1 MTASPTPDRPLMP
14 GYEISVDADGLL
26 PFSWAQERLVGAR
39 RVVLSSKDRSGRPH
53 AVPVWAVWHADAL
66 AFSVGGQGR
75 TARNLMADPRCSAVV
90 QAGADAVAVEG
101 RVVRVVDAALAAE
114 IEAVYV
120 AKYGSGFPD
129 IEASPLWRLVP
140 EVVFGFVEDE
150 SFNTTATRWRFT
162 T

>member
-14 GYEISVDADGLL
+14 GYGISDETDGLL
-26 PFSWAQERLVGAR
+26 PFSWARERLIGAR
-39 RVVLSSKDRSGRPH
+39 RAVLSSKDRSGRPH
-53 AVPVWAVWHADAL
+53 AVPVWTVWHADAL

-75 TARNLMADPRCSAVV
+75 TARNLLSDPRCSAVV
-90 QAGADAVAVEG
+90 QSDADAVAVEG
-101 RVVRVVDAALAAE
+101 RVVRVVDTAAAAE
-114 IEAVYV
+114 IQQVYS

-140 EVVFGFVEDE
+140 EVVFGFVEDD
-150 SFNTTATRWRFT
+150 SFSTSATRWRFT